1 MSKIVRV
8 NRVKTDGGQTYI
20 VYIDRGDIQ
29 YQKVANMFRKWP
41 TCETIEWSHF
51 ECSRPSS
58 TNPFHPRKRPSH
70 WSIPIL
76 LLCMWHAV
84 EMSVWC
90 WASLDLCVYLVLS
103 RTLSTKLYRNQP
115 NLFFKKWKTSVF
127 DSHTCFLS
135 LLILCIFSKFK
146 ICRWNWIKWV
156 TSIKLWLIF
165 TLLSWLLQTL
175 NMSTTAWYK
184 KIRKKFSSIRYLQLW

>member
-8 NRVKTDGGQTYI
+8 NGAKTDGGQTYI

-41 TCETIEWSHF
+41 TCETIEWSYF

-103 RTLSTKLYRNQP
+103 RTLSTKWYRNQP
-115 NLFFKKWKTSVF
+115 NLFSKNEKHLCLIHIHVFYCYWSCVSFKNLKSADKTE
-127 DSHTCFLS
+127 
-135 LLILCIFSKFK
+135 
-146 ICRWNWIKWV
+146 
-156 TSIKLWLIF
+156 
-165 TLLSWLLQTL
+165 L
-175 NMSTTAWYK
+175 NG
-184 KIRKKFSSIRYLQLW
+184 LHQ